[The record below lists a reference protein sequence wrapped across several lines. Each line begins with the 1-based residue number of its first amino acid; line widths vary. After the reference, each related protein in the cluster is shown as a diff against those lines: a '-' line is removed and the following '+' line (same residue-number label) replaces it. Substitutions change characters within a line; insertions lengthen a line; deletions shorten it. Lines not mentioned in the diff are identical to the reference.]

1 MGKNGASYSVL
12 SPGCPSRL
20 VLDRIADKWTAIIIQ
35 ILARGSLRYSA
46 LQREI
51 GEISQKMLTQTLRS
65 LERDGLVRRKV
76 HPDASPKVEYS
87 LTPLGR
93 TLLEPLQT
101 LCRWTEKH
109 LRELEAHR
117 SGSPGANGL
126 TSHPER
132 SAAKSRDPVAPR

>member
-1 MGKNGASYSVL
+1 MAKNGAAYSVL
-12 SPGCPSRL
+12 SPGCPSRV

-35 ILARGSLRYSA
+35 ILARDSFRYSA

-51 GEISQKMLTQTLRS
+51 GDVSQKVLTQTLRS

-87 LTPLGR
+87 LTALGR
-93 TLLEPLQT
+93 SLLDPLQT

-109 LRELEAHR
+109 LAEMEAHR
-117 SGSPGANGL
+117 NRGSGPL
-126 TSHPER
+126 TPT
-132 SAAKSRDPVAPR
+132 SALNPNPHA

>member
-1 MGKNGASYSVL
+1 MAKNGATYNVL

-51 GEISQKMLTQTLRS
+51 GDDISQKMLTQTLRS

-76 HPDASPKVEYS
+76 HPVASPKVEYS
-87 LTPLGR
+87 LSPLGR
-93 TLLEPLQT
+93 SLLEPLQI

-109 LRELEAHR
+109 LSELEAHR
-117 SGSPGANGL
+117 TRANGTNGL
-126 TSHPER
+126 TSHPR
-132 SAAKSRDPVAPR
+132 V